1 MCNYIEYCNLL
12 CSKNIYFEYAKM
24 KKNLHLNSKVKII
37 SKNER
42 DKVVRKEILII
53 TILSIILAIIGF
65 AIQVV

>member
-1 MCNYIEYCNLL
+1 
-12 CSKNIYFEYAKM
+12 M
-24 KKNLHLNSKVKII
+24 KKNLYLNSKVKII

-42 DKVVRKEILII
+42 DKVVQNEILII

>member
-1 MCNYIEYCNLL
+1 
-12 CSKNIYFEYAKM
+12 M
-24 KKNLHLNSKVKII
+24 KKNLYSNSKIKII

-42 DKVVRKEILII
+42 DKVVQKEILII

>member
-1 MCNYIEYCNLL
+1 
-12 CSKNIYFEYAKM
+12 M
-24 KKNLHLNSKVKII
+24 KKNLYLNSEVKII

-42 DKVVRKEILII
+42 EKVVQKEILII

>member
-1 MCNYIEYCNLL
+1 
-12 CSKNIYFEYAKM
+12 M
-24 KKNLHLNSKVKII
+24 KKNLYLNSKVKTI

-42 DKVVRKEILII
+42 DKVVQKEILIF

>member
-1 MCNYIEYCNLL
+1 
-12 CSKNIYFEYAKM
+12 M
-24 KKNLHLNSKVKII
+24 KKNLYLNSKVKII

-42 DKVVRKEILII
+42 EKVVQKEILIF

>member
-1 MCNYIEYCNLL
+1 
-12 CSKNIYFEYAKM
+12 M
-24 KKNLHLNSKVKII
+24 KKNLYLNSKVKII

-42 DKVVRKEILII
+42 DKIVQKEILII

>member
-1 MCNYIEYCNLL
+1 
-12 CSKNIYFEYAKM
+12 M
-24 KKNLHLNSKVKII
+24 KKNLYLNSKVKII